1 MMQSSFRQPHRWF
14 IYSSAGLLVF
24 LCLAIILAAMIL
36 LRRGYVTRQGVVTGS
51 SMEPILRGPRLR
63 LSCVKCERAHDFAW
77 DTCHKDTAFVCPN
90 CGEKDMA
97 PGFDLDAIDGTDPR
111 SLTGE
116 SVLYAPLRLVRGMR
130 AKETQSPQDSPTG
143 LRRGDIVVFQDSPTA
158 IREIKRLVGL
168 PGEQVGIEQGDL
180 FIDGKR
186 HCKSL
191 NQALLQSILIDAWS
205 SADEEGNAN
214 RIHRWKRTVDDS
226 LEYTGIGSGGIDNRL
241 ETNAHDSHALVP
253 IQDFGMALQY
263 VDEHES
269 WQLDC
274 KLRSLNRTIAVAV
287 SKTGSEITLRTPHE
301 EKNFNPPATSEKAT
315 WIIVAI
321 IDGWLVIGNDQ
332 QEWARL
338 EWIENSDEIK
348 DPDTTTSPI
357 VIDSK
362 SGFSHLEQILVFRDI
377 YYRGK
382 QDSDEQMWPA
392 ADRLVVLGDN
402 VSISKDSRE
411 RWETGLPTNA
421 IKGIVL
427 QKGNAME
434 TLLRQKPN

>member
-1 MMQSSFRQPHRWF
+1 MMQRSFKQPHRWF

-36 LRRGYVTRQGVVTGS
+36 MRRGYVTRQGIVTGS

-63 LSCVKCERAHDFAW
+63 LTCVKCEHSHDFAW
-77 DTCHKDTAFVCPN
+77 DTCRKDTAFACPN

-97 PGFDLDAIDGTDPR
+97 PNFDLDAIDGTDPR
-111 SLTGE
+111 SLAGE
-116 SVLYAPLRLVRGMR
+116 SVLYAPLRLVRTMR
-130 AKETQSPQDSPTG
+130 AKEAQSPQDSPTG

-168 PGEQVGIEQGDL
+168 PGEQISIEQGDL
-180 FIDGKR
+180 FVDGR
-186 HCKSL
+186 RDCKLL
-191 NQALLQSILIDAWS
+191 NQALLQSILLDTWSPADA
-205 SADEEGNAN
+205 EGAAN
-214 RIHRWKRTVDDS
+214 GIQRWKHTAGKS
-226 LEYTGIGSGGIDNRL
+226 LEYMGTGDGEIDNRL
-241 ETNAHDSHALVP
+241 DTNAHDSHALVP
-253 IQDFGMALQY
+253 IQDFGFALQY
-263 VDEHES
+263 LGEHES

-274 KLRSLNRTIAVAV
+274 KLKSHNQSIDIAV
-287 SKTGSEITLRTPHE
+287 SKEGSEIAIRTPKQE
-301 EKNFNPPATSEKAT
+301 MKINPPSTTEKAT

-338 EWIENSDEIK
+338 DWIENSEEVK
-348 DPDTTTSPI
+348 EPNAKTSPI
-357 VIDSK
+357 AIESK
-362 SGFSHLEQILVFRDI
+362 HGFTHMEQILVFRDI

-382 QDSDEQMWPA
+382 QDSDQQTWLA

-411 RWETGLPTNA
+411 RWETGLPAKA

-427 QKGNAME
+427 QSGNAME